1 MHHVRVFLMRWFR
14 TERRFGSLLALF
26 ALAVQLTLS
35 FGHVHLDGVLGETT
49 TTIAAAGSASTPQ
62 PSPTQHPSNEATD
75 YCAICAVIHLA
86 ATSFLPQSPQL
97 AVPLVTENVEHFNRI
112 AVIFLT
118 PQRTPFQSRAPP
130 LA

>member
-1 MHHVRVFLMRWFR
+1 V
-14 TERRFGSLLALF
+14 LALF
-26 ALAVQLTLS
+26 ALAVQLAVS
-35 FGHVHLDGVLGETT
+35 FGHIHVDGVVGETT
-49 TTIAAAGSASTPQ
+49 PTVVVGGNAST
-62 PSPTQHPSNEATD
+62 SPFSPAQHPADEAND

-97 AVPLVTENVEHFNRI
+97 AVPFVAETVEHSNLVAFFFV
-112 AVIFLT
+112 A